1 MTRTFPYILFILLIF
16 LLPSVGTAEKEKRN
30 ILYLNSYHNGYRW
43 SDKQLDGIRSILEKS
58 NYKIDLQ
65 IEYMDAKKYSYET
78 TKQRLFTLYKEK
90 FQDEHFDVIIISDND
105 ALNFIQEFRSRL
117 FPDSPVVFCGI
128 NGIETVE
135 DNHENMTGIIEDFDL
150 VKTLE
155 IVKTLH
161 PEKKRMIVFGDNS
174 TAGRAIA
181 NQITDKLEQTHSN
194 FDVEFWAGLSLSE
207 SKERIKEVSDDAF
220 FFFIPWYQTV
230 KGKFYTTEEI
240 IEELYEQTAVPFY
253 TAWEFLLSH
262 GVVGGRV
269 ISGFQHGQQAAEL
282 AIRILDGESAESIP
296 IDPKPAGL
304 YMFDYRVME
313 KLGIDEDLL
322 PDDAEII
329 NSPALFYELSK
340 ELFWTIIISFVLL
353 LSAMVSLLVTMSE
366 RRKVERQV
374 LEQLSFLETLMDTIP
389 QLVSW
394 KDSTGKY
401 LGANRSYI
409 EFFNVRSPEEMFS
422 KTAEDLIGDRE
433 YSRWSNERD
442 REVVSWNMAFRKIK
456 RQLINQ
462 AGEPSWL
469 EINKV
474 PLLDQ
479 TGKIVGVLSTAENIT
494 KEHNLEKQLIQSQK
508 MEAIGTLAGG
518 IAHDFNNILTS
529 IINSTELA
537 LGDLNPESQ
546 TAKDLRRVL
555 KAARRGGRVVKQI
568 LSFSRP
574 TSEGFTPTD
583 ISQIVHEVH
592 SLIEASLPGN
602 INMVVDVE
610 DGMIANSDPTQ
621 IHQVLLNLCMNSF
634 HALKDGGGTLEL
646 LVKGV
651 RLKNGEASE
660 LNIREGKYIRV
671 TIRDNGHGIEAAII
685 DKIFDPFFSTKDIT
699 EGTGLGLAVVHGII
713 KGHKGG
719 LKVNSSPGEGTTFE
733 IFLPE
738 TLEPSIEAN
747 PALASYSTG
756 SLSILFVEDDEDQLN
771 SIPRLLKEMGHEV
784 KAVQNPVAALKVA
797 EEGHTT
803 FDIII
808 TDYDMPSM
816 TGEELAE
823 ALPGLPIILVSG
835 REDAIV
841 AAGRQSNIVKVLM
854 KPYDGNDL
862 ENALG
867 SREIGSKA

>member
-1 MTRTFPYILFILLIF
+1 MAKVFFHIFITLFICLLA
-16 LLPSVGTAEKEKRN
+16 SVSAAEKEKRN

-43 SDKQLDGIRSILEKS
+43 SDKQLDGIRSVLNKS
-58 NYKIDLQ
+58 PYKIDLQ
-65 IEYMDAKKYSYET
+65 IEYMDAKKYNYDT
-78 TKQRLFTLYKEK
+78 TKQRLYTLYKEK

-105 ALNFIQEFRSRL
+105 ALNFMQEFRSRL
-117 FPDSPVVFCGI
+117 FPNSPVVFCGI
-128 NGIETVE
+128 NGIETVK
-135 DNHENMTGIIEDFDL
+135 DNHDNMTGIIEDFDL

-155 IVKTLH
+155 IVRTLH
-161 PEKKRMIVFGDNS
+161 PEKKKMIVFGDNS

-181 NQITDKLEQTHSN
+181 NQITEKLEETKFN
-194 FDVEFWAGLSLSE
+194 LEVEFWAGLSLNE
-207 SKERIKEVSDDAF
+207 SRNRIKEVSDDAF
-220 FFFIPWYQTV
+220 LFFIPWYQTV

-240 IEELYEQTAVPFY
+240 IEALYAHTSVPLY
-253 TAWEFLLSH
+253 TAWEFLLGH

-269 ISGFQHGQQAAEL
+269 ISGFQHGRQAAEL
-282 AIRILDGESAESIP
+282 ALKILEGEDANAIP
-296 IDPKPAGL
+296 IDLKPAGV
-304 YMFDYRVME
+304 YMFDYKVME
-313 KLGIDEDLL
+313 KLGINEDLL
-322 PDDAEII
+322 PEDAEII
-329 NSPALFYELSK
+329 NSPVLFYELSK

-374 LEQLSFLETLMDTIP
+374 SEQLSFLETLMDTIP

-394 KDSTGKY
+394 KDTTGKY

-409 EFFNVRSPEEMFS
+409 DFFNVSSPDEMFS
-422 KTAEDLIGDRE
+422 KTAEDLIGDRD
-433 YSRWSNERD
+433 YSKWSNERD
-442 REVVSWNMAFRKIK
+442 HEVVSWNMAFRKIK
-456 RQLINQ
+456 HQLINKD
-462 AGEPSWL
+462 GEPSWL

-537 LGDLNPESQ
+537 LGDLDPESQ

-574 TSEGFTPTD
+574 TSEGFKPTD

-602 INMVVDVE
+602 ITMRVDVE
-610 DGMIANSDPTQ
+610 EDMIANSDPTQ
-621 IHQVLLNLCMNSF
+621 IHQVLLNLCTNSF
-634 HALKDGGGTLEL
+634 HALKGSGGMLKLSVEGM
-646 LVKGV
+646 
-651 RLKNGEASE
+651 RLSHEEADKFNISRGE
-660 LNIREGKYIRV
+660 YIRV
-671 TIRDNGHGIEAAII
+671 TISDDGHGIEADIM

-719 LKVNSSPGEGTTFE
+719 LKVSSTPGEGTTFE
-733 IFLPE
+733 IFLPRTGE
-738 TLEPSIEAN
+738 QSVEPNLTLTSP
-747 PALASYSTG
+747 PTG
-756 SLSILFVEDDEDQLN
+756 TLSILFVEDDEDQLN

-784 KAVQNPVAALKVA
+784 QAVQDPVAALKLA
-797 EEGHTT
+797 EERRTT
-803 FDIII
+803 FDIMI

-823 ALPGLPIILVSG
+823 ALPDLPVILVSG
-835 REDAIV
+835 REDAIA
-841 AAGRQSNIVKVLM
+841 AAGRQSNIIKVLM